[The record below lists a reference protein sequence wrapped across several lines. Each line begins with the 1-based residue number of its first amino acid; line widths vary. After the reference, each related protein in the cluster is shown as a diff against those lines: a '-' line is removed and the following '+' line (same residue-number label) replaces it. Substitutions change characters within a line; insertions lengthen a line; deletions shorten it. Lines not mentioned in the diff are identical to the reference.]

1 MLAGGH
7 RPPSRPPPAARRPS
21 APLAARRPPPASEP
35 RRPPPQTDR
44 PPRDAEALAALPKK
58 YERES
63 QTAIV
68 QTRSQQSVREAGTQ
82 MEVGHVSVEEGV
94 DRVLRPLPYFDS
106 EMVAALRLE
115 KAIDIQ
121 RYTRGWFARSAAIA
135 LLTTQAAE
143 EVAMAEAEEAQRV
156 AAEER
161 HKREIQRR
169 MHPQSYED
177 FEILYNELEAWRL
190 QETARINDECADDEA
205 ARRAELT
212 ALLHKEQK
220 LLQTIDRLRLQAA
233 DEGRDKQIRSML
245 KMMAAPKQWQ
255 MSDGEV
261 AQVHTPFTTRA
272 KELMELY
279 NGLRLPLLT
288 VDERLDVLLHIKWT
302 VKEFDCN
309 LTRDIVEL
317 IDREADMLN
326 RGRSEASLTGLRK
339 RLANLYL
346 QFIETP
352 EFNPEEARFQKVPS
366 ELMVRPNVKP
376 LEGAS
381 ALGGSA
387 IRA

>member
-143 EVAMAEAEEAQRV
+143 EVAMAEAEEAQRA

-212 ALLHKEQK
+212 ALL
-220 LLQTIDRLRLQAA
+220 T
-233 DEGRDKQIRSML
+233 RS
-245 KMMAAPKQWQ
+245 KNCC
-255 MSDGEV
+255 
-261 AQVHTPFTTRA
+261 R
-272 KELMELY
+272 
-279 NGLRLPLLT
+279 
-288 VDERLDVLLHIKWT
+288 
-302 VKEFDCN
+302 
-309 LTRDIVEL
+309 
-317 IDREADMLN
+317 
-326 RGRSEASLTGLRK
+326 RSTG
-339 RLANLYL
+339 
-346 QFIETP
+346 
-352 EFNPEEARFQKVPS
+352 
-366 ELMVRPNVKP
+366 
-376 LEGAS
+376 
-381 ALGGSA
+381 
-387 IRA
+387 